1 MRDFLKHQ
9 RGMANS
15 LSHVPRLPNISSCS
29 SSSCSLSFPHAAD
42 GEFILAFARRN
53 VKIDNVH
60 AAAAKR
66 GLEWRVVDE
75 HAEGVAGVEPVYAFT
90 WKK

>member
-1 MRDFLKHQ
+1 VTFLNTRDAAQFALPLIHLIDLIFFVF
-9 RGMANS
+9 S
-15 LSHVPRLPNISSCS
+15 L
-29 SSSCSLSFPHAAD
+29 FPHAAD